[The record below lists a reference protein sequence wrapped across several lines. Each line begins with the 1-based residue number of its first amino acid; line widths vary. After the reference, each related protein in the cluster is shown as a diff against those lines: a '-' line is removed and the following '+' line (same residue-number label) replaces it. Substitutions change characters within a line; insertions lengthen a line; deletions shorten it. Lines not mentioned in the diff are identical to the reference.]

1 MGENVVKIIISL
13 CIDFSIKTENIHE
26 NMLAMGAYIRDFQKA
41 KEKVEETMKE
51 NARLEKEIAQLNK
64 QIDST
69 RKLYNSYKEVKG
81 SELVE
86 KMEEEKK
93 KLNEHADTME
103 LNYSKAFGRKTD
115 YKDMKKEVERE
126 FTQYKNKTE
135 ETIKTCKEELTQYK
149 KDTEETIKKCNE
161 NTEFEKNLKLK
172 LLIENHQ

>member
-26 NMLAMGAYIRDFQKA
+26 NMLAMGSYIRDFQKA

-51 NARLEKEIAQLNK
+51 NVRLEKEITHLNK
-64 QIDST
+64 QIDCT
-69 RKLYNSYKEVKG
+69 RKLYNTYKEVKG

-86 KMEEEKK
+86 KMVEIEEEKK

-115 YKDMKKEVERE
+115 YKDMK
-126 FTQYKNKTE
+126 
-135 ETIKTCKEELTQYK
+135 
-149 KDTEETIKKCNE
+149 
-161 NTEFEKNLKLK
+161 
-172 LLIENHQ
+172 